1 MKEKINRYARGVF
14 EFDPQKVVT
23 DENNIFAIVD
33 KNKEFKGTF
42 CIYEEKGRELKGLVY
57 SGDDRVRI
65 AERSFIGSRVNID
78 YCVESADSDDG
89 EVIDNCFYIVSNGGE
104 LTIPYSFRIEAGCY
118 EAGDFE
124 IRNLDQF
131 ARLAQDDNEEA
142 ITLFEADDFRDIFL
156 MKDLSLCCVY
166 DNFEKGIDVRNNI
179 EEFLIAAGKKKRP
192 DITLS
197 CYNRE
202 YRDIEENFKDTVVIE
217 KDTWGYTNVKVNVDA
232 PFIRIERKNIESDVF
247 TGSKYEFSYVIDA
260 SKLHGGNNYGRITF
274 ETINKSMTL
283 TIVASKP
290 FTKPRTRAKEHKLIY
305 DLITLYIRFR
315 TRAVHVSEWIRESGI
330 VIEALLSIDED
341 NVFYK
346 LAKAQLYIAEKKD
359 DKAKAI
365 IDSVKDD
372 IAAENEKEYILYCYF
387 IYVNTLYNRDW
398 AYSKRASSM
407 IKECYDKYDD
417 WRILW
422 TLLFIDEEL
431 ESNPSLKLLRM
442 KEQFNRDCKSPV
454 MYLEAC
460 RTFNQNPGLLRVL
473 NNFEVNVLLFGAK
486 NKFLED
492 KLTDRVL
499 SLVTAIRNK
508 TPQIVKLMLLIWE
521 NDTSNQVL
529 ECLCRTLVRNNY
541 VGEKYLPIY
550 KAGIEADIKITQL
563 FEYYMASR
571 NQTDMSPLP
580 KMVTMY
586 FGYNNDLD
594 YIKKSYLYADIINNK
609 TDNPQTYRTYLPQM
623 ELFLKEQLMAGNI
636 NDNLVVIYRDLL
648 KPDMIN
654 KDNAAAVAKLF
665 HIRRVTVNNKNY
677 AKVIVR
683 HKEIKGETE
692 FPVLK
697 NTAFIQTYTD
707 NVSISFVSNRGN
719 RFNGGKDYTI
729 TTLFDD
735 ESIVKRCLELNPDME
750 NVMIGYCDRM
760 LKYPKQSVD
769 SIEKI
774 KETISYGCIS
784 EPYRKK
790 LISRVIEY
798 YYDGF
803 DADGFESFIK
813 TIDESNLSGKDAVKI
828 MEIRIIMGEYDKAY
842 ALLKNHSAMN
852 IVPKR
857 LMKMCSKKI
866 SCVEE
871 EKKRLVEI
879 AYIAF
884 SQGAYDDNI
893 LKYLIAYYNGA
904 TDKMVEIWK
913 AAGEIEED
921 TFEFEERI
929 LAQMMFTGKITDIS
943 THIFSHYCSR
953 GPKDRIVKAYLS
965 LNSYLYFVKEC
976 SMPEELFELIEAWF
990 ENEKSLSDVCKMALL
1005 KYYSSQEK
1013 LTEYR
1018 KELASV
1024 NLYYLA
1030 RKGIVFPF
1038 YQSFEKW
1045 IHLPYD
1051 ISDRT
1056 MIEYKAD
1063 PKSRVVIHYMY
1074 ESKEHKKKYVAE
1086 DMKQVYEGIFVK
1098 QFVLFYGETMQYYIS
1113 EETDGKKNVTDSV
1126 TISNNCI
1133 RPLKS
1138 EGRYEMLNDI
1148 IASQDT
1154 HEPEALKI
1162 LVHSYA
1168 VNNAVTEQMFT
1179 ML

>member
-1 MKEKINRYARGVF
+1 M
-14 EFDPQKVVT
+14 
-23 DENNIFAIVD
+23 
-33 KNKEFKGTF
+33 
-42 CIYEEKGRELKGLVY
+42 
-57 SGDDRVRI
+57 
-65 AERSFIGSRVNID
+65 
-78 YCVESADSDDG
+78 
-89 EVIDNCFYIVSNGGE
+89 
-104 LTIPYSFRIEAGCY
+104 
-118 EAGDFE
+118 
-124 IRNLDQF
+124 
-131 ARLAQDDNEEA
+131 
-142 ITLFEADDFRDIFL
+142 
-156 MKDLSLCCVY
+156 
-166 DNFEKGIDVRNNI
+166 
-179 EEFLIAAGKKKRP
+179 
-192 DITLS
+192 
-197 CYNRE
+197 
-202 YRDIEENFKDTVVIE
+202 
-217 KDTWGYTNVKVNVDA
+217 
-232 PFIRIERKNIESDVF
+232 
-247 TGSKYEFSYVIDA
+247 
-260 SKLHGGNNYGRITF
+260 
-274 ETINKSMTL
+274 
-283 TIVASKP
+283 
-290 FTKPRTRAKEHKLIY
+290 
-305 DLITLYIRFR
+305 
-315 TRAVHVSEWIRESGI
+315 SEWIRESGI

-769 SIEKI
+769 SIEK
-774 KETISYGCIS
+774 S
-784 EPYRKK
+784 
-790 LISRVIEY
+790 
-798 YYDGF
+798 
-803 DADGFESFIK
+803 
-813 TIDESNLSGKDAVKI
+813 
-828 MEIRIIMGEYDKAY
+828 
-842 ALLKNHSAMN
+842 
-852 IVPKR
+852 KR
-857 LMKMCSKKI
+857 
-866 SCVEE
+866 
-871 EKKRLVEI
+871 
-879 AYIAF
+879 
-884 SQGAYDDNI
+884 Q
-893 LKYLIAYYNGA
+893 
-904 TDKMVEIWK
+904 
-913 AAGEIEED
+913 
-921 TFEFEERI
+921 
-929 LAQMMFTGKITDIS
+929 
-943 THIFSHYCSR
+943 
-953 GPKDRIVKAYLS
+953 
-965 LNSYLYFVKEC
+965 
-976 SMPEELFELIEAWF
+976 
-990 ENEKSLSDVCKMALL
+990 
-1005 KYYSSQEK
+1005 
-1013 LTEYR
+1013 
-1018 KELASV
+1018 
-1024 NLYYLA
+1024 
-1030 RKGIVFPF
+1030 
-1038 YQSFEKW
+1038 
-1045 IHLPYD
+1045 
-1051 ISDRT
+1051 
-1056 MIEYKAD
+1056 
-1063 PKSRVVIHYMY
+1063 
-1074 ESKEHKKKYVAE
+1074 
-1086 DMKQVYEGIFVK
+1086 
-1098 QFVLFYGETMQYYIS
+1098 
-1113 EETDGKKNVTDSV
+1113 
-1126 TISNNCI
+1126 
-1133 RPLKS
+1133 
-1138 EGRYEMLNDI
+1138 
-1148 IASQDT
+1148 
-1154 HEPEALKI
+1154 
-1162 LVHSYA
+1162 
-1168 VNNAVTEQMFT
+1168 
-1179 ML
+1179 